1 MRTRDKFADTP
12 NYRVDQTYLMH
23 ILQTKT
29 DRSQLNGINDIT
41 KAAYLILTEVIT
53 QTFKEIKS
61 NLNRTNL
68 EIKRYTP
75 NNFTKVRR
83 LLAAN
88 RELIRDIF
96 LQTTS

>member
-1 MRTRDKFADTP
+1 
-12 NYRVDQTYLMH
+12 MH

-61 NLNRTNL
+61 NLNRINL